1 MVDDV
6 SRREVLRLGLR
17 AGAAAAV
24 ASLVP
29 GCGDAGGADVV
40 AGPDAGALGPDAAVA
55 LDAAPPAVFGP
66 RPYYVVA
73 HNPNTIAEVIA
84 ALDAGA
90 NGIEPDINVYAD
102 DAGALCISHDEGDAG
117 APTLV
122 QYLTDLRAVALARPE
137 LALVVF
143 DCKPGAVSPAFGA
156 EILAAVRTHLTA
168 GTDLNVIISVSGF
181 DGTSMFD
188 LIRDT
193 LGPREGLMIDEDND
207 PVAVSDYFAGLG
219 VTNHGFGNG
228 ISVLSCGVLGPNVR
242 PSMERACALRAA
254 GGRPRFIYV
263 WTIDCVDLE
272 AEYIAIGVD
281 GMITDDPAEVRSVM
295 ARPEHV
301 GVVRLATRADNPMQP
316 ASWTYA
322 LTIKTADV
330 VMGGTD
336 ANVTFTLTG
345 SLGTVSKTID
355 AEYIKR
361 MERGDTNYLTLQ
373 TDDLGDLQ
381 TLTVSHDG
389 TGNGPDW
396 YLEWIDVD
404 SGRFGARARAT
415 FGGWIEEGVPV
426 TQAVVAR

>member
-1 MVDDV
+1 MPV
-6 SRREVLRLGLR
+6 
-17 AGAAAAV
+17 
-24 ASLVP
+24 
-29 GCGDAGGADVV
+29 
-40 AGPDAGALGPDAAVA
+40 
-55 LDAAPPAVFGP
+55 DAAPEAPFGP
-66 RPYYVVA
+66 RPYYVVG

-102 DAGALCISHDEGDAG
+102 DAGALCISHGEGDAA

-168 GTDLNVIISVSGF
+168 GTDLNVIISVAGF
-181 DGTSMFD
+181 PYASMFD
-188 LIRDT
+188 LIRDD
-193 LGPREGLMIDEDND
+193 LGPREGVMIDEDND
-207 PVAVSDYFAGLG
+207 PVAVADYFAGLG

-228 ISVLSCGVLGPNVR
+228 ISVLSCGLLGPNVR

-254 GGRPRFIYV
+254 TARPSFIYV

-272 AEYIAIGVD
+272 SEYIAIGVD
-281 GMITDDPAEVRSVM
+281 GMITDDPAEVRAVM

-301 GVVRLATRADNPMQP
+301 DVVRLATRADNPFRP
-316 ASWTYA
+316 ANWTYG

-336 ANVTFTLTG
+336 ANITFTLTG
-345 SLGTVSKTID
+345 SLGAVSKTID
-355 AEYIKR
+355 ATYIKR

-373 TDDLGDLQ
+373 ADDLGVL
-381 TLTVSHDG
+381 TSLTVSHDG
-389 TGNGPDW
+389 AGNGPDW

-404 SGRFGARARAT
+404 SARYDVRARAT
-415 FGGWIEEGVPV
+415 FGAWIEAGPAV
-426 TQAVVAR
+426 TQPVVAR